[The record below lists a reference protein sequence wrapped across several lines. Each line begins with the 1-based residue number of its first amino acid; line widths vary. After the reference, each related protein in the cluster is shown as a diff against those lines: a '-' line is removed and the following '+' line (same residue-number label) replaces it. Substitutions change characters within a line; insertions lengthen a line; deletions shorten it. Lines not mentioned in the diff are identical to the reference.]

1 MYADHSFLLE
11 VIFSISFVV
20 VNKRMSVVLAQRVG
34 V

>member
-11 VIFSISFVV
+11 VIFSINFDV